1 MKPQS
6 VRPRF
11 DLEKC
16 MACIVCVDA
25 CPVGVLDLAVCNS
38 VHGFRR
44 YPVVL
49 PEKECIG
56 CGNCES
62 ECPTGAVILKFVAG
76 G

>member
-11 DLEKC
+11 DMEKC
-16 MACIVCVDA
+16 VACTICVDA
-25 CPVGVLDLAVCNS
+25 CPVGVLDLEIYNS

-44 YPVVL
+44 YPVML
-49 PEKECIG
+49 PEKKCTG

-62 ECPTGAVILKFVAG
+62 DCPTGAVKLTAVDG
-76 G
+76 